1 MTIQARIP
9 VVIAGALAATTIA
22 GVAAFAT
29 PATGMASVGM
39 GGHPSHMAELDS
51 EALGEMTAMM
61 GNETTIG
68 EMHRQMAEVGSLGQ
82 MHRQMHPEMGGDLGS
97 MHRTMAPRS
106 N

>member
-1 MTIQARIP
+1 MRIQARVP

-39 GGHPSHMAELDS
+39 GGHPSHMAELDDAS
-51 EALGEMTAMM
+51 FAEMAAMM
-61 GNETTIG
+61 GGADSVG
-68 EMHRQMAEVGSLGQ
+68 EMHG
-82 MHRQMHPEMGGDLGS
+82 QMHPEMGGDLGS

-106 N
+106 S